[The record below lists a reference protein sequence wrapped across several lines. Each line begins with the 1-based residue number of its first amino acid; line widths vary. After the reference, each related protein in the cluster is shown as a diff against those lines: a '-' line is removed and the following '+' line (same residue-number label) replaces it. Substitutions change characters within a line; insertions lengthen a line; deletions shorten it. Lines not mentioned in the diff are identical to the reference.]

1 MPKAKKPSQS
11 GIDTALDSDEQKIL
25 EQATKE
31 TQSSSSPD
39 TTSTGKRGRGRPKK
53 KGSKRQGVA
62 DGTHINLNIIIPVE
76 LHDELGLE
84 AFKDKSKDMSD
95 IITGLLKKHYKK

>member
-11 GIDTALDSDEQKIL
+11 GIDTALDSDEQMIL
-25 EQATKE
+25 EKAVD
-31 TQSSSSPD
+31 D
-39 TTSTGKRGRGRPKK
+39 TRKDAVPTGNRGRGRPKK